1 MSTSPEKSNATMMPV
16 PDANMVSDSKDKQ
29 VVNLLEAVV
38 KEAMLAQEL
47 VEVKR
52 QNEEIMQKRKEQD
65 NQKATVAEK
74 KCLQEADVEK
84 KRLEAQKEA
93 DEEAT
98 KRKEGGLVLPS
109 LRLVVSE
116 TAC

>member
-1 MSTSPEKSNATMMPV
+1 MSAMSTSPEKSNATMMPV
-16 PDANMVSDSKDKQ
+16 PDANMVSDSRDKQ
-29 VVNLLEAVV
+29 VVNLEAVV
-38 KEAMLAQEL
+38 KEVQAMLAQEL

-52 QNEEIMQKRKEQD
+52 QNEEIIQKRKEQD
-65 NQKATVAEK
+65 NQKATVVEK

-84 KRLEAQKEA
+84 RRLEAQKEA

-98 KRKEGGLVLPS
+98 KRKEGGLV
-109 LRLVVSE
+109 VSE